1 MKKKVVKV
9 KDLGDSELV
18 SYILKKHQENYHEI
32 INRYQKK
39 LFSYLYRLVR
49 NKEEVEDILQ
59 NVFVKVFKNLD
70 SFDPAKKFSPWI
82 YRIAHNEAVNFLK
95 RRSKKQFISWEDM
108 ANENKSEARSEEKS
122 PFDEWISKES
132 GREVRKAMK
141 ALPAKYKEILEMRY
155 FQEKSYQ
162 EISRAIRKPVN
173 TVGTL
178 LSRSKKKL
186 LGIIGKRK

>member
-1 MKKKVVKV
+1 MKKNNLKV
-9 KDLGDSELV
+9 KDLDDSALV
-18 SYILKKHQENYHEI
+18 SFILKRHQENYREI

-70 SFDPAKKFSPWI
+70 SFDTKKKFSPWI
-82 YRIAHNEAVNFLK
+82 YRIAHNEAINFLK
-95 RRSKKQFISWEDM
+95 RRNKKQFISWEDM

-122 PFDEWISKES
+122 PFDAWISKES
-132 GREVRKAMK
+132 DREVRKAMQ
-141 ALPAKYKEILEMRY
+141 ALPVKYREILEMRY
-155 FQEKSYQ
+155 FQEKTYS
-162 EISRAIRKPVN
+162 EIGKVIKKPVN

-178 LSRSKKKL
+178 LSRAKNKL
-186 LGIIGKRK
+186 LGIIGEKK